1 VLVQQQKYYLQ
12 VLVLSCVRMM
22 MIEAKWR
29 TWELS
34 YKGLPA
40 TCNFMSLILPPA
52 ASVFLLA
59 CSSSAANSFSAPGR
73 RFMNRWSDA
82 RAFRGS
88 WREICKGFSYGSG
101 SQIRSMLYEA
111 SQAAQWGRC
120 RPRVTKTRAASARDV
135 NSGELQN
142 PGARSPH
149 CFLLQRSSREHWAN
163 LQPLGFP
170 RTIDL
175 LHT

>member
-1 VLVQQQKYYLQ
+1 
-12 VLVLSCVRMM
+12 M

-34 YKGLPA
+34 YKRLPA
-40 TCNFMSLILPPA
+40 TCNFMSLIFPPA

-73 RFMNRWSDA
+73 RFMNQEPWPDA

-88 WREICKGFSYGSG
+88 WLEICKGFSYGSG

-120 RPRVTKTRAASARDV
+120 RPRVTQTRAASARDV
-135 NSGELQN
+135 HSGELQN

-163 LQPLGFP
+163 LQPLEFP

-175 LHT
+175 LHA